1 MKNSRVIVVSN
12 RLPVSLSEQGGRMV
26 MKRSLGGLA
35 TALNSVARR
44 RNLLWIG
51 WAGTDRL
58 LSRQELLDL
67 EFPKELIPVQIP
79 KRLLSGYYH
88 RLANGVLWPLMHGL
102 MPTTH
107 EQPEDW
113 AATQDIIERFART
126 VAANWHRGDTIW
138 IHDFHL
144 MLLPESLRQRG
155 VDARMGFFVHTPF
168 PKPEVF
174 MAFPH
179 HRQSLESLA
188 AVDVL
193 GLQTPRDV
201 RNFKAC
207 LAQAGLKMRPG
218 AVVRSFPI
226 GVDFS
231 SYRAA
236 GALAEVKGFLRNF
249 RSLKRR
255 GSQLVLS
262 VSRLD
267 YTKGILEQLA
277 AIESALERY
286 RPGKLRYKLVV
297 APSRDELSAYREL
310 KDNIERKVHEINAKY
325 QEKWHYEPVSYEY
338 RSYGFEELN
347 ALYRLADVLLVTPV
361 IDGMNLVVK
370 EYVAARGAQLG
381 TIVLSRTAGV
391 ASQFRD
397 SVLVNPS
404 DIQDIA
410 QGLIRTLEMPVV
422 EQAWRWQSLYR
433 SVRQQDVFW
442 WAGSFLAALE
452 HPSPRRAS
460 QADKQ
465 WSLNSAA
472 GPV

>member
-1 MKNSRVIVVSN
+1 M
-12 RLPVSLSEQGGRMV
+12 SEHDGRMV
-26 MKRSLGGLA
+26 LKRSVGGLA
-35 TALNSVARR
+35 TALNSVASR

-51 WAGTDRL
+51 WPGTDRL
-58 LSRQELLDL
+58 LSRKELADL
-67 EFPKELIPVQIP
+67 KFPKELVPVQIP
-79 KRLLSGYYH
+79 KRLLTGYYH

-102 MPTTH
+102 KPAIR
-107 EQPEDW
+107 EQPEDL
-113 AATQDIIERFART
+113 AATEEVIERFTRA
-126 VAANWHRGDTIW
+126 VEANWRPDDTIW

-144 MLLPESLRQRG
+144 MLLPKSLRLRG
-155 VDARMGFFVHTPF
+155 VDGRIGFFVHTPF

-174 MAFPH
+174 MAWPH
-179 HRQSLESLA
+179 HRQALESLA

-207 LAQAGLKMRPG
+207 LTQAGLAMRSG
-218 AVVRSFPI
+218 ATVRSFPI

-231 SYRAA
+231 AYRTAD
-236 GALAEVKGFLRNF
+236 ALAEVKGFLRSF

-267 YTKGILEQLA
+267 YTKGILQQLA
-277 AIESALERY
+277 AVESALERY
-286 RPGKLRYKLVV
+286 RPAKLHYKLVV
-297 APSRDELSAYREL
+297 APSRDELPEYRAL
-310 KDNIERKVHEINAKY
+310 KDKIEHKVWEINAKY
-325 QEKWHYEPVSYEY
+325 REKWHYEPVSYEY

-381 TIVLSRTAGV
+381 AIVLSRTAGV
-391 ASQFRD
+391 AFQLRD
-397 SVLVNPS
+397 GVIVEPG
-404 DIQDIA
+404 DARHIT
-410 QGLIRTLEMPVV
+410 QGLVQALEMPLV

-433 SVRQQDVFW
+433 NVRQQDVFW

-452 HPSPRRAS
+452 RRGARRAP
-460 QADKQ
+460 QADTQ
-465 WSLNSAA
+465 WALNSAA
-472 GPV
+472 GQV